1 MISFMKT
8 LAERL
13 KYARDR
19 KGWTQAQVAVAA
31 DLSTGTVGNIE
42 AGIRQAKG
50 SLPQIAE
57 ALGVSY
63 KWLANGIGDIDDKFA
78 PGASN
83 GLSPEA
89 LSLGLLF
96 DEIKGRVPR
105 AEAYGEASS
114 AIIKILRS
122 QETVPSAPQVQ
133 SAKSQRS
140 HS

>member
-1 MISFMKT
+1 MKT

-19 KGWTQAQVAVAA
+19 KGWTQAQLALAA

-42 AGIRQAKG
+42 AGLRQAKG
-50 SLPQIAE
+50 SIPQIAE

-63 KWLANGIGDIDDKFA
+63 RWLATGAGEIDDKA
-78 PGASN
+78 SPGAVN

-89 LSLGLLF
+89 VSLGLLF

-105 AEAYGEASS
+105 AEAYGEASA

-122 QETVPSAPQVQ
+122 QENAPSVQ
-133 SAKSQRS
+133 PVQPAKSQKS